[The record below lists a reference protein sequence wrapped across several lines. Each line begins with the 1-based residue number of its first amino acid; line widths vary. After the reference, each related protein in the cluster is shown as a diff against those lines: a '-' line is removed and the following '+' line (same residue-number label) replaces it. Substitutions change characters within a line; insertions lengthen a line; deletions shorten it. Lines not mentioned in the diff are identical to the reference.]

1 MPTCI
6 LGKMV
11 NTEIRKKSLMN
22 TYQNYKS
29 DVFNRFVKLVST
41 GQLDILNLEELAKS
55 APDKLKKIAKE
66 IGVHTKKKSS
76 TVLLEELNSLA
87 KVFLAGQGMF

>member
-1 MPTCI
+1 
-6 LGKMV
+6 
-11 NTEIRKKSLMN
+11 MN

-41 GQLDILNLEELAKS
+41 GQLDILNLEDLAKS

-66 IGVHTKKKSS
+66 IGVRTKKKSS